1 MSIFDNIDLL
11 IVESE
16 PINVTPTNQ
25 PGVVVKAE
33 DFGFEV
39 QLDRDKSIRC
49 RLSVDL
55 SVKEGDSV
63 TILEVTEY
71 KLSNQ
76 RHSIFRVTKIK

>member
-1 MSIFDNIDLL
+1 MSILDNVDLL
-11 IVESE
+11 ITNSE

-25 PGVVVKAE
+25 SGVVVKAE

-55 SVKEGDSV
+55 PVKEGDSV

-76 RHSIFRVTKIK
+76 RHSIFRVTKIG

>member
-1 MSIFDNIDLL
+1 MSILDNADLL
-11 IVESE
+11 IVNSE
-16 PINVTPTNQ
+16 PVSVTPTNQ
-25 PGVVVKAE
+25 TGVVVKAK

-49 RLSVDL
+49 RISADL
-55 SVKEGDSV
+55 PVKEGDSV

-76 RHSIFRVTKIK
+76 RHSIFRVTKIQ

>member
-1 MSIFDNIDLL
+1 MAIFNNVDLL
-11 IVESE
+11 IVNSE
-16 PINVTPTNQ
+16 VINVTPTNQ
-25 PGVVVKAE
+25 SGVVVKAK

-49 RLSVDL
+49 RLSAEL
-55 SVKEGDSV
+55 PVKEGDSV

-76 RHSIFRVTKIK
+76 RHSIFRVTKIG

>member
-1 MSIFDNIDLL
+1 MDNIDLL

-16 PINVTPTNQ
+16 PINVTPTKQ
-25 PGVVVKAE
+25 SGVVVKAE

-49 RLSVDL
+49 RLSTDL
-55 SVKEGDSV
+55 AVKEGDSI

-71 KLSNQ
+71 KRSNQ

>member
-1 MSIFDNIDLL
+1 MSILDNVDLL
-11 IVESE
+11 IVNSE
-16 PINVTPTNQ
+16 VINVTPTNQ
-25 PGVVVKAE
+25 SGVVIKAK

-55 SVKEGDSV
+55 PVKEGDSV

-76 RHSIFRVTKIK
+76 RHSIFRVTKIG